1 MDCQSPVCD
10 SCSVMLMGGSSLSS
24 GYFSIGTL
32 MRFPLTS
39 AMATLLELTS
49 GSRAFCGAKTAQG
62 KPTFISNTSCS
73 TSFIISSSCFFLVCS
88 GMTSSSTFSS
98 RWVKMKSSSLRT
110 PIITTN

>member
-1 MDCQSPVCD
+1 
-10 SCSVMLMGGSSLSS
+10 MLMGGSSLSS

-49 GSRAFCGAKTAQG
+49 GSRAF
-62 KPTFISNTSCS
+62 FISNTSCS

-110 PIITTN
+110 PIITTNMRGNAMDDGL